1 LKEKTKQIE
10 EWLWSFWRPTCNS
23 RRRDKIII
31 KSSNSIKSAWITL
44 HAPFRKI
51 GTTNKSW
58 KRPRMVVLVTIS
70 HRMRRTKMMGWLTSH
85 KPAYATIFY
94 FFYIN
99 QNTKLPLNLSE
110 NNKKKNQCKS
120 IKKSPQVLCLEF
132 LNPRNY
138 TLKDKLKKKNSHKT
152 IKWVFL

>member
-51 GTTNKSW
+51 GTTDKSW

-70 HRMRRTKMMGWLTSH
+70 NRMRRTKMMGWLTSH
-85 KPAYATIFY
+85 KPAYATIFFS
-94 FFYIN
+94 FFFIN
-99 QNTKLPLNLSE
+99 QNTKLPLNLSRIT
-110 NNKKKNQCKS
+110 KKKTNVKVLKNPLKS
-120 IKKSPQVLCLEF
+120 CV
-132 LNPRNY
+132 
-138 TLKDKLKKKNSHKT
+138 
-152 IKWVFL
+152 